1 MNNPLASL
9 DPKRK
14 KAIALAAAFLVVA
27 ALIVVKLLLCS
38 NQLLELYPGAAPI
51 DDELMFAEARQIYA
65 GNWLG
70 EYNQMTIAKHM
81 FFSVWL
87 ALVMKLGIPYVIAGQ
102 LLYCAACGTAALA
115 VRPFF
120 KKKWPLLVV
129 FAALWLSPYSWANF
143 TLRVYR
149 DNIFPSLCLL
159 FFAGIIGMCARFR
172 EKPRKAL
179 PFAALGGLGLGTA
192 WLTREDGVWLLPFAV
207 CATLAYV
214 ILVFL
219 RSDGKREKLKRL
231 ASPVLAAA
239 VCLVCIG
246 LYCNEN
252 YKHYGRFII
261 SDFTS
266 SEFEDAVGALI
277 RADAD
282 RPHER
287 NVLVCYDAR
296 QKIAAVSPMWA
307 EIEAVFAS
315 NDGYYRGYGY
325 APEKNLKSGGFCW
338 ALRDVVQNLGYADT
352 ALEAKEY
359 YERLAAEVNAAC
371 DSGAIETPYK
381 RMSTT
386 LMPWDGKYLAPT
398 IEESGRVAWCM
409 LTFEQTSSIAGACP
423 ELESEVMDYIRLLR
437 TRAATDRDPV
447 TAEPIVHQYQLDAEA
462 RFSAIRWVY
471 KILIWPALALALYA
485 LVCDIKTAVR
495 ELREKRAGVTTARAV
510 MQLGLL
516 LSVLL
521 RVAIVSYIE
530 SASFLIGTYLLY
542 FASACPLLLLFCAV
556 GTLRAVNSEK

>member
-1 MNNPLASL
+1 MNKPLAAL
-9 DPKRK
+9 DSKRK
-14 KAIALAAAFLVVA
+14 KAIVIAAAFLVVA
-27 ALIVVKLLLCS
+27 ALIVIKLLLCS

-102 LLYCAACGTAALA
+102 LLYCLACGTAALA

-120 KKKWPLLVV
+120 KKKWPMLVV

-179 PFAALGGLGLGTA
+179 PFAALGGLGLGAA

-207 CATLAYV
+207 CAGIVYITLV
-214 ILVFL
+214 LL
-219 RSDGKREKLKRL
+219 RSADKREKIKRL
-231 ASPVLAAA
+231 TSPALAAA
-239 VCLVCIG
+239 ICLVCIG

-296 QKIAAVSPMWA
+296 QKIAAVSPLWA
-307 EIEAVFAS
+307 EIEEVFAS
-315 NDGYYRGYGY
+315 DKGYYRGYGY
-325 APEKNLKSGGFCW
+325 PDEKNLKSGGFCW
-338 ALRDVVQNLGYADT
+338 ALREVVQRLGYADT
-352 ALEAKEY
+352 ALEAKDF
-359 YERLAAEVNAAC
+359 YERLAEEVNAAC
-371 DSGAIETPYK
+371 DLGEIQTPYK

-386 LMPWDGKYLAPT
+386 LMPWDEKYLMPT
-398 IEESGRVAWCM
+398 LEESGRVAWC
-409 LTFEQTSSIAGACP
+409 LITFEQTGSIADDCI
-423 ELESEVMDYIRLLR
+423 ETEDVVMDYIRLLR
-437 TRAATDRDPV
+437 TRAATDRDAV
-447 TAEPIVHQYQLDAEA
+447 TGEPIVHQYQLDAEA
-462 RFSAIRWVY
+462 KFTAI
-471 KILIWPALALALYA
+471 
-485 LVCDIKTAVR
+485 
-495 ELREKRAGVTTARAV
+495 
-510 MQLGLL
+510 
-516 LSVLL
+516 
-521 RVAIVSYIE
+521 
-530 SASFLIGTYLLY
+530 
-542 FASACPLLLLFCAV
+542 
-556 GTLRAVNSEK
+556 